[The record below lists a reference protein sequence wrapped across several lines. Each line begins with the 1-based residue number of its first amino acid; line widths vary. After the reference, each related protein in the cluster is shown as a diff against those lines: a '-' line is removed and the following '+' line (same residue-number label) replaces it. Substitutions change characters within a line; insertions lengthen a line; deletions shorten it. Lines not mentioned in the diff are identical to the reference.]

1 VQNKNLKQKIQNF
14 QQIFPKHYTR
24 EDNSVTQIVGT
35 MKFHLSILFSLVL
48 FAIDYCNGSNCDDY
62 YAQLMSQIKK
72 WQGASGAAAT
82 EVPGVATI
90 INTINVILD
99 NTLGAL
105 GDDGSCLLKEV
116 DYRIEKHS
124 AKVKAKETVLFLRG
138 IAQRIR
144 DKAGC
149 NDDQTAMRCL
159 KSLKNSYTWM
169 ERLRHRLATDHYKH
183 FDVALEEDEFDDPAL
198 YGPFV
203 LYGQLELMLND
214 ILYDLCGN
222 GATYSKCTSD
232 FNIFNPA
239 IPSFS
244 CIPMLND
251 SVLRSTPECNF
262 DKISENKNTFKSS
275 FKFFLR
281 VGNDLYGY
289 RTMSRFNDKPGGLA
303 AREMKRAGDKILR
316 PWILI
321 LINRLKDKTFRSI
334 MDIGGDKETWNK
346 NPEKFLESTEF
357 WWDNFEIDYPFNR
370 DTSKPSSF
378 VPVPIR
384 SSDWISLRCS
394 HRFPRALDLATGE
407 LGVIGSPIRFNTLG
421 GKDSWLSCAG
431 DTKGYDFDDYCK
443 FRACPNIMAGQGFES
458 CGSELFQIQSTKVD
472 KTLIRSGNKIG
483 LKFENNYWLSRYKH
497 NYDSEIDGDE
507 TTFNNMPC
515 PHEDFDPSDLTSC
528 GAEVWSISRR
538 YLFDNDDKIIRHGDL
553 VSFPLQPYHSMTCF
567 IFKNM

>member
-35 MKFHLSILFSLVL
+35 MKFHLSILFSLIL
-48 FAIDYCNGSNCDDY
+48 FAIDYCNGSNCDEDY
-62 YAQLMSQIKK
+62 AKLISTIQEATGII
-72 WQGASGAAAT
+72 GTAAT
-82 EVPGVATI
+82 EIPYAATI
-90 INTINVILD
+90 MNSINFIL
-99 NTLGAL
+99 GKFF

-124 AKVKAKETVLFLRG
+124 AKVKVKQAVLFLRG
-138 IAQRIR
+138 IAQSIR

-149 NDDQTAMRCL
+149 NDNHTAMRCI

-169 ERLRHRLATDHYKH
+169 ENLRLDLKTDHYKY
-183 FDVALEEDEFDDPAL
+183 FDVALKEDEFDDPAL
-198 YGPFV
+198 YTPFV
-203 LYGQLELMLND
+203 LYGQLEHELND
-214 ILYDLCGN
+214 ILWDLCGSE
-222 GATYSKCTSD
+222 GTYIGHHIGNWSSD
-232 FNIFNPA
+232 AGGIG
-239 IPSFS
+239 
-244 CIPMLND
+244 D
-251 SVLRSTPECNF
+251 SVNNNPECNL
-262 DKISENKNTFKSS
+262 DKIRENKNSIKSS

-281 VGNDLYGY
+281 VGTDLYGY
-289 RTMSRFNDKPGGLA
+289 RTMSRFNDKPGGVV
-303 AREMKRAGDKILR
+303 ARKMKHAGDKILR